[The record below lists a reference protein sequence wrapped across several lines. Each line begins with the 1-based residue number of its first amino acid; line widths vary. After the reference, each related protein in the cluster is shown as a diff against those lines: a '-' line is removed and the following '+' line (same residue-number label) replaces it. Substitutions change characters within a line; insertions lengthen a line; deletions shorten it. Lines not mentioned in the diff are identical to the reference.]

1 MGTIDAIVSRTLV
14 DVAMGRKP
22 ADLVIKNGRW
32 VCVQSGE
39 IIPGIDIVIVDERI
53 AYVGENAGHTIGK
66 QTKVI
71 EANERFLVPGLL
83 DGHMHIESGMLT
95 VTEFVR
101 AVIPYGT
108 TAMFVDPH

>member
-1 MGTIDAIVSRTLV
+1 MGIIDATISKALV

-22 ADLVIKNGRW
+22 ADLVIRNGRW

-39 IIPGIDIVIVDERI
+39 IIPGTDIAIVGERI
-53 AYVGENAGHTIGK
+53 AYVGENAGHAIGK

-71 EANERFLVPGLL
+71 EANDRFVVPGLL

-108 TAMFVDPH
+108 TAMFVDQ